1 MAKRLSEQLA
11 ELSVR
16 AKNAEDAV
24 AAARKEAHDK
34 VVARREQ
41 AHAAATAATEKVNQE
56 VKSVKDSA
64 TRNWSAL
71 QAKIA
76 ADIQTLKAG
85 IAQRKRE
92 REVGRAEHNAE
103 RLEWE
108 AGFAI
113 DYAVASIEQAKLAV
127 LDAIAGRVEAEEA
140 RKAGRNCSVNYCRT
154 AAGLR
159 RGSARSDQRR
169 LPVRITW
176 PVASSSRD
184 PLGTIQATN
193 RSLTKMLF
201 CRGRST

>member
-16 AKNAEDAV
+16 AKNAEDA
-24 AAARKEAHDK
+24 AAAAQKEAHDK

-56 VKSVKDSA
+56 LKSVKDTA

-71 QAKIA
+71 QAKIT
-76 ADIQTLKAG
+76 ADIETLKTG
-85 IAQRKRE
+85 IAERKRE
-92 REVGRAEHNAE
+92 REAARAENNAE

-127 LDAIAGRVEAEEA
+127 LDAIAGRVEAEEV
-140 RKAGRNCSVNYCRT
+140 RKAG
-154 AAGLR
+154 
-159 RGSARSDQRR
+159 
-169 LPVRITW
+169 
-176 PVASSSRD
+176 
-184 PLGTIQATN
+184 
-193 RSLTKMLF
+193 
-201 CRGRST
+201 

>member
-16 AKNAEDAV
+16 TKNAEDAV
-24 AAARKEAHDK
+24 TAAEKEAHDK
-34 VVARREQ
+34 IVERRMQ

-56 VKSVKDSA
+56 VKSVKDTAS
-64 TRNWSAL
+64 RNWNAL

-76 ADIQTLKAG
+76 ADIQTLKTG

-92 REVGRAEHNAE
+92 LDAGRAEDNAE

-113 DYAVASIEQAKLAV
+113 DYADASIEQAKLAV

-140 RKAGRNCSVNYCRT
+140 RKAV
-154 AAGLR
+154 
-159 RGSARSDQRR
+159 
-169 LPVRITW
+169 
-176 PVASSSRD
+176 
-184 PLGTIQATN
+184 
-193 RSLTKMLF
+193 
-201 CRGRST
+201 